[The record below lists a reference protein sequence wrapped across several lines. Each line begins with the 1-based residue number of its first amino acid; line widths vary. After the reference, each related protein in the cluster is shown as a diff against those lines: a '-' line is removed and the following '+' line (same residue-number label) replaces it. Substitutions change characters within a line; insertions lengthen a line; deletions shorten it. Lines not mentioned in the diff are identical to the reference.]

1 MKCIHRHT
9 SSKSNSS
16 WQSEWWRSSG
26 GAKALKFS
34 RTTPTKVDDSD
45 SENENE
51 NPNAHP
57 LANLALICILIRNIH
72 NGSKSNNE
80 AHAWYAG
87 KQEKVKGGR
96 TRIISINMQIKK
108 WAQQRTAYVIMQPER
123 GKTETRI
130 QIHIRIW
137 IRIPARIQPT

>member
-1 MKCIHRHT
+1 MGP
-9 SSKSNSS
+9 S
-16 WQSEWWRSSG
+16 Q
-26 GAKALKFS
+26 
-34 RTTPTKVDDSD
+34 TTRRMRDMRGNKKK
-45 SENENE
+45 
-51 NPNAHP
+51 
-57 LANLALICILIRNIH
+57 LR
-72 NGSKSNNE
+72 G
-80 AHAWYAG
+80 
-87 KQEKVKGGR
+87 GGR